1 MYNDVMIYQ
10 IIVTCDLM
18 RRCFITMWLLKLWS
32 IGKIGSATWIL
43 TTWILVKI
51 QVHVLG
57 TIDKLIFFNEMIFV
71 I

>member
-1 MYNDVMIYQ
+1 MVHLQAINTFHGFTCMYNDVMIYQ

-43 TTWILVKI
+43 VKI
-51 QVHVLG
+51 
-57 TIDKLIFFNEMIFV
+57 
-71 I
+71 